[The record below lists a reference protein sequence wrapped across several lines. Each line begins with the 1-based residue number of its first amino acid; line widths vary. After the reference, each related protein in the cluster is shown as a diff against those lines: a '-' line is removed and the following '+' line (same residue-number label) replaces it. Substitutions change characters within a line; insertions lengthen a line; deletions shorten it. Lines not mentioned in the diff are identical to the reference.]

1 MRAILFLPASQAW
14 QEQGGR
20 VGAFLTDK
28 VREKAAVWVKI
39 SGNAR
44 SAPQTHSDRAAVCS
58 GDEEL
63 TSVLILGSAPY
74 AVQAADWPREA
85 FDHVVVI
92 NNAWRIRSDWSHLIY
107 PEDFP
112 EDRRPAKIRPD
123 QYVVTAEDYVPAQN
137 AYGGFVYAGGTM
149 AFTAG
154 YWALHA
160 LNPSRL
166 CYFGCDMV
174 YPAAGQTHFYGTG
187 TADPLRDDVTL
198 ANLPAKARRLE
209 YFAARQ
215 GCAMV
220 NLSTKE
226 SVLPYQRRTLD
237 RVSTAQASE
246 FCQADVA
253 EALAQE
259 EALGYLVPSG
269 RYWTEMDRF
278 DAAAIARVDAAWL
291 RCFEPEL
298 AMVGS

>member
-1 MRAILFLPASQAW
+1 M
-14 QEQGGR
+14 
-20 VGAFLTDK
+20 TDK
-28 VREKAAVWVKI
+28 IQEKASESEKT
-39 SGNAR
+39 SGNA
-44 SAPQTHSDRAAVCS
+44 DRAPHTNSTEAVTRC
-58 GDEEL
+58 GDGKL

-74 AVQAADWPREA
+74 AVQAAVWPRA
-85 FDHVVVI
+85 SFDHVVVI
-92 NNAWRIRSDWSHLIY
+92 NNAWRIRPDWSHLIH

-112 EDRRPAKIRPD
+112 EDRRPSEIQPGQKI
-123 QYVVTAEDYVPAQN
+123 VTATDYVPAQN

-220 NLSTKE
+220 NLSTKD
-226 SVLPYQRRTLD
+226 SVLPYQRATLD
-237 RVSTAQASE
+237 SFSDVPVSRFAKGE
-246 FCQADVA
+246 A
-253 EALAQE
+253 EQILAQE
-259 EALGYLVPSG
+259 RALGYFVPSG
-269 RYWTEMDRF
+269 RYWTELQRF
-278 DAAAIARVDAAWL
+278 DAAAIARLDADWL
-291 RCFEPEL
+291 RCFGTEPVM
-298 AMVGS
+298 A